1 MFCRTKTT
9 RHWSDWRVYFD
20 IWMQNCDCWLCTYDF
35 VPPEWFLVLTRFSSV
50 RIVLVAVYSIHVDPS
65 TLLSLLDNHN
75 RISDSMFLAS
85 RLNTSREISVSFLLH
100 LLSICRLFKF
110 SFLLSSSFFLNIQFS
125 STSPFSFYIQSYSIA
140 SLHHITT
147 IM

>member
-1 MFCRTKTT
+1 
-9 RHWSDWRVYFD
+9 VPE
-20 IWMQNCDCWLCTYDF
+20 F
-35 VPPEWFLVLTRFSSV
+35 VPPEWFLVRTRLISSV

-125 STSPFSFYIQSYSIA
+125 STYLSFLLLHSKLFYCFIA
-140 SLHHITT
+140 SYYDHVNSFRKSYKVFIVFSKLAVLDILS
-147 IM
+147 IK